1 MKKNIGQTDRI
12 IRFVLGA
19 VLIALR
25 FLGTLSGTA
34 GLIALI
40 AGIVLIVTAFI
51 NFCPIWALLKINTSL
66 SQPPVNQVTLT
77 YNLSVT
83 SL

>member
-19 VLIALR
+19 VLMALR

-51 NFCPIWALLKINTSL
+51 NFCPIWALLKINTKKS
-66 SQPPVNQVTLT
+66 
-77 YNLSVT
+77 
-83 SL
+83 

>member
-51 NFCPIWALLKINTSL
+51 NFCPIWALLKINTKKS
-66 SQPPVNQVTLT
+66 
-77 YNLSVT
+77 
-83 SL
+83 